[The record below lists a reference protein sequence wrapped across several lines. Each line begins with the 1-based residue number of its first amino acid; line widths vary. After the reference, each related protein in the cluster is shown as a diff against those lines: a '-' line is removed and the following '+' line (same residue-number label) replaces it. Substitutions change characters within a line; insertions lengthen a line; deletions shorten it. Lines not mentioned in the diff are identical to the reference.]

1 MLCEPHD
8 LKNHIAPNSRLLGL
22 DLGSKTIGMAVS
34 DPAFTIASP
43 IATIQRTK
51 FNADC
56 DQLDSVIADYGIG
69 GIVLGLPLNMNGT
82 EGPRCQSTRQFAEN
96 LRTERGMTLP
106 LCLWDERLSTSAI
119 EKFLIDDVDM
129 NRKKRGQVVDKMA
142 AGFILQGY
150 LDFISRPPAL

>member
-8 LKNHIAPNSRLLGL
+8 LKNHIAPNNRLLGL